1 MKRASIVIGIIS
13 GLFFWGIQPADSQ
26 TVAQRPGFYEELGEA
41 LDSLT
46 QTIQDFSGRW
56 RDRFTW
62 NEPLNE
68 RPLITLMLRYQDEL
82 GLTSEQ
88 VRALTQLRADFE
100 RESIRKDAD
109 LRIAQRDLDALFD
122 ADRVDLPQVESKI
135 REIERLRA
143 DLRIARIRTI
153 EKGKA
158 ELSPEQLAKFQTLI
172 VERRRPRPQPS
183 RSSNST

>member
-1 MKRASIVIGIIS
+1 MKRASIVFGIIS
-13 GLFFWGIQPADSQ
+13 GLFFWGIQPVNSQ
-26 TVAQRPGFYEELGEA
+26 TVVPRPGFYEELGQA

-46 QTIQDFSGRW
+46 QEIQDWGGRW
-56 RDRFTW
+56 AGRFAW
-62 NEPLNE
+62 NEPLSE

-82 GLTSEQ
+82 SLTSEQ
-88 VRALTQLRADFE
+88 VRTLRQLRADFE

-109 LRIAQRDLDALFD
+109 LRITQRDLDALLD
-122 ADRVDLPQVESKI
+122 ADRMDLAQVESKI

-143 DLRIARIRTI
+143 DLHIARVRTI

-158 ELSPEQLAKFQTLI
+158 ELSPEQLAKFQTFI
-172 VERRRPRPQPS
+172 GERRRPRPQPS

>member
-1 MKRASIVIGIIS
+1 MKRVGMVVAIMLGSLFGLTQVASS
-13 GLFFWGIQPADSQ
+13 QPSFP
-26 TVAQRPGFYEELGEA
+26 RPGFYEELGQT

-46 QTIQDFSGRW
+46 QEVQDWSGRW
-56 RDRFTW
+56 WGRFSRY
-62 NEPLNE
+62 EPLNE

-82 GLTSEQ
+82 GLTAEQ
-88 VRALTQLRADFE
+88 VRNLEQLRADFD

-109 LRIAQRDLDALFD
+109 LRIAQRDLEALLDAE
-122 ADRVDLPQVESKI
+122 RVDVRQAEGKI

-158 ELSPEQLAKFQTLI
+158 ELSPEQLDRFRTLI
-172 VERRRPRPQPS
+172 GERRRRPQAS
-183 RSSNST
+183 R